1 MNRNRRFVYSLALAG
16 LACVLLASCAPPMKN
31 ADLEKAQAA
40 FAAAKMDPDVVKKA
54 PLGLQT
60 AESALMVA
68 ENLYKSDAEP
78 AEVSHQAYL
87 ALQRT
92 ALAKETAMQKVAE
105 ENVEAAS
112 NERAKVLLQ
121 ARTAEAEAAHK
132 RAQAS
137 SKEAQEATKAAEAAR
152 KQAEERSAQLASMT
166 AEAQQ
171 AADAARAAEERAK
184 ALEAEVAQ
192 LQGIKSERGLVIT
205 LGDVLFDTG
214 KAELKGGA
222 VVTISKIANFM
233 KTYPTRKLLV
243 EGFTDSR
250 GSDEYNRNLSERR
263 ANAVRSALVAGG
275 VESERVD
282 VRGYGEAYPVAS
294 NDTPEGRQLNRR
306 VEVIIS
312 DEDGQIQERR

>member
-1 MNRNRRFVYSLALAG
+1 MNRNSRFVRSMALAG
-16 LACVLLASCAPPMKN
+16 VACMLLASCAAPMKN
-31 ADLEKAQAA
+31 ADLEKAREA
-40 FAAAKMDPDVVKKA
+40 FTAAKMDPDVVKRA

-60 AESALMVA
+60 AESSLRVA
-68 ENLYKSDAEP
+68 ENLYKADAEP
-78 AEVSHQAYL
+78 EDVSHQAYL

-92 ALAKETAMQKVAE
+92 AIARETANQKIAE

-112 NERAKVLLQ
+112 SERAKVLLA
-121 ARTAEAEAAHK
+121 ARTSEAEMATK

-137 SKEAQEATKAAEAAR
+137 SLEAQEAR
-152 KQAEERSAQLASMT
+152 KQAEERAAQLAAKT
-166 AEAQQ
+166 TEAQQ
-171 AADAARAAEERAK
+171 AIDAARAAEERAK
-184 ALEAEVAQ
+184 QLEAEVAQ
-192 LQGIKSERGLVIT
+192 LQGVKSERGLVIT

-222 VVTISKIANFM
+222 VVTISKISNFM

-250 GSDEYNRNLSERR
+250 GSDSYNLDLSERR
-263 ANAVRSALVAGG
+263 ANAVRNALTAAG
-275 VESERVD
+275 VESERIQ
-282 VRGYGEAYPVAS
+282 VRGYGESYPIAS

-312 DEDGQIQERR
+312 DEDGNIQERR

>member
-1 MNRNRRFVYSLALAG
+1 MNRNRRFVRSMALAG
-16 LACVLLASCAPPMKN
+16 VACMLLASCAAPMKN
-31 ADLEKAQAA
+31 ADLEKAREA
-40 FAAAKMDPDVVKKA
+40 FTTAKMDADVVKRA

-60 AESALMVA
+60 AESSLMVA
-68 ENLYKSDAEP
+68 ESLYKADAEP

-92 ALAKETAMQKVAE
+92 AIARETANQKIAE

-112 NERAKVLLQ
+112 AERAKVLLE
-121 ARTAEAEAAHK
+121 ARTSEAESAYQ

-137 SKEAQEATKAAEAAR
+137 SKQAQEATKAAEMAR
-152 KQAEERSAQLASMT
+152 KQAEERSAQLAAMT

-171 AADAARAAEERAK
+171 AADAARAAEARAK
-184 ALEAEVAQ
+184 QLEAEVAQ
-192 LQGIKSERGLVIT
+192 LQGVKSERGLVIT

-222 VVTISKIANFM
+222 VVTISKISNFM

-250 GSDEYNRNLSERR
+250 GSDSYNLDLSERR
-263 ANAVRSALVAGG
+263 ANAVRNALTAAG
-275 VESERVD
+275 VESERIQ
-282 VRGYGEAYPVAS
+282 VRGYGEPYPIAS

-312 DEDGQIQERR
+312 DEDGNIQERR